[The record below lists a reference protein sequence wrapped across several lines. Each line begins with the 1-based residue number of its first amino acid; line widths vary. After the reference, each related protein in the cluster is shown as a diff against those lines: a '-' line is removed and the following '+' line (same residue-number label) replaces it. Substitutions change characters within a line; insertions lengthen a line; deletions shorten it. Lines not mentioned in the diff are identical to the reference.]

1 MMGGK
6 IIVQSK
12 YGEGSTFTVYLN
24 QKIVKMHELETLPT
38 ENKISDDISFKSTRI
53 LVVDDNK
60 LNLKIIDKIVKR
72 YGIDTVLVDSG
83 AACLNLINNNE
94 KFDLILMDDMMPK
107 MRGTEVFSRLKQIKG
122 FNTPVVA
129 LTANALS
136 GMRESYLKA
145 GFDDYLAKPIEK
157 KELIRV
163 LQEYLTKKTN
173 NTTIE
178 TLDSSDSSSNNSSND
193 KRILI
198 VDDNK
203 LNIKIAANIMKK
215 YNFIIEEALSG
226 EECLSMVQ
234 NNNYD
239 LIFMDI
245 MMPNMDGVETLN
257 RLRKMPGFNTKVVA
271 LTADA
276 LDGSRE
282 RFLQAGF
289 DEYIAKPIDKVLLEE
304 VISKFITKEVEKEE
318 HHIFDDSFPK
328 EWLDM
333 SKPLNEIKLSQE
345 IEASDNSNNPDYLI
359 QNGIDF
365 NHGISLLGEK
375 SMYDETLKDFLAGID
390 ERMAKLKEYKS
401 DGNCADYAVEAH
413 ALKSDSKY
421 LGFTKLADDAL
432 NHEMAGKNNDRLF
445 IEKNY
450 QKLEKEVEK
459 IVNITRIYLGE

>member
-1 MMGGK
+1 
-6 IIVQSK
+6 
-12 YGEGSTFTVYLN
+12 
-24 QKIVKMHELETLPT
+24 
-38 ENKISDDISFKSTRI
+38 
-53 LVVDDNK
+53 
-60 LNLKIIDKIVKR
+60 
-72 YGIDTVLVDSG
+72 
-83 AACLNLINNNE
+83 
-94 KFDLILMDDMMPK
+94 
-107 MRGTEVFSRLKQIKG
+107 
-122 FNTPVVA
+122 
-129 LTANALS
+129 
-136 GMRESYLKA
+136 
-145 GFDDYLAKPIEK
+145 
-157 KELIRV
+157 
-163 LQEYLTKKTN
+163 
-173 NTTIE
+173 
-178 TLDSSDSSSNNSSND
+178 
-193 KRILI
+193 
-198 VDDNK
+198 
-203 LNIKIAANIMKK
+203 MKK

-226 EECLSMVQ
+226 DECLSMVQ

-282 RFLQAGF
+282 KFLQAGF

-375 SMYDETLKDFLAGID
+375 SMYDETLKDFLDGID

-401 DGNCADYAVEAH
+401 DGNYADYAVEAH

-421 LGFTKLADDAL
+421 LGFTKLAEDAL

-445 IEKNY
+445 IDKNY
-450 QKLEKEVEK
+450 QKLAKEVEK
-459 IVNITRIYLGE
+459 IVNITRVYLGE